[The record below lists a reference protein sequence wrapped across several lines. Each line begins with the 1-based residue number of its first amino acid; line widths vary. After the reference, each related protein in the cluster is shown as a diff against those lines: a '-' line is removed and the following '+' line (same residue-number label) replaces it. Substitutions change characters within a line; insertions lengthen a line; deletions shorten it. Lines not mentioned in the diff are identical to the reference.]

1 MTISIEEFLKETVHR
16 DASDLHLI
24 AGLHPRVRHYGQLE
38 TLSDEELDNEELAE
52 ELYHLTPVAA
62 QKEFERNDQ
71 ADFAYTLEGVAR
83 FRVNLLRHIGGVGAI
98 FRTIPASAFTM
109 DELGLPEVM
118 KSFCRSSNG
127 LVLVTGKT
135 GSGKSTTLAAMI
147 DFINTNKKG
156 HIITIEDPVEFVHQ
170 RKSSLISQREV
181 GIHTSSFGAALRSAL
196 REDPDVI
203 LVGELRDLETMSLA
217 VSAAEVGIL
226 VFGTL
231 HTNSAIATV
240 DRIVNAFPANE
251 QSQVRAML
259 ATSLRAVVSQQL
271 LRRADGK
278 GRVAAIELMVSNSA
292 VKNLLREGKTE
303 QLESALQSGSAQ
315 GMQTMDNA
323 LQKLLDTKQITA
335 KEAYDHA
342 NNKSLFERLLS
353 ADEMD

>member
-1 MTISIEEFLKETVHR
+1 MTISIEEFLRETVRR

-38 TLSDEELDNEELAE
+38 TIAEDELDNEELAE

-278 GRVAAIELMVSNSA
+278 GRVAAIELMVSNAA

-335 KEAYDHA
+335 KEAYEHA
-342 NNKSLFERLLS
+342 NNKATFERLLS
-353 ADEMD
+353 TDEMD